1 MRGGGGGRGRGALGF
16 SVLRFWPFFSLIFGL
31 CAKKLRFFAFGVRC
45 SLSIFRFLEF
55 AFRFSSKILMGL
67 DLVPDV
73 VSGFPYFGSGFYSM

>member
-1 MRGGGGGRGRGALGF
+1 MPKNFGF
-16 SVLRFWPFFSLIFGL
+16 FG
-31 CAKKLRFFAFGVRC
+31 FDVRC

-73 VSGFPYFGSGFYSM
+73 VSGFPYFGSGFYLM